1 MAITPVT
8 LTGDPEATWIAS
20 SLLLQSLVLPL
31 QLFSNLPLSP
41 GSGHSTGPGPHGV
54 LPGILTAL
62 LSVNHFHTAILS

>member
-20 SLLLQSLVLPL
+20 SLLLQSLLLPL

-41 GSGHSTGPGPHGV
+41 GSGHSPGPGPHGV
-54 LPGILTAL
+54 IGL
-62 LSVNHFHTAILS
+62 LSVIYSHTAVLS